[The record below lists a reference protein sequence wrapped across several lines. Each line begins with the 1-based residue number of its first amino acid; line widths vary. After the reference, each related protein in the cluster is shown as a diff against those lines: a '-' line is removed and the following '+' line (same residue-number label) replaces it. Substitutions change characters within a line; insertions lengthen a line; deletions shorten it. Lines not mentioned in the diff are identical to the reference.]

1 MTTSGYTH
9 RYFQKIHI
17 FLLTSRFQGVIIH
30 LALRY
35 RECQIGILKE
45 VIIIMKKKQF
55 KTESQKL
62 LDMMINS
69 IYTHKEIFLRE
80 LISNASDAID
90 KLYFRSLTDTSVSIN
105 RGDYAIWLSADKDA
119 RTLTISD
126 NGCGMS
132 TEELEKNLGTIAKSG
147 SFDFKR
153 DNDQGENVD
162 IIGQFGVGFYS
173 AFMVADKITVCSKQ
187 YGAESASVWESTG
200 VDGYTVKE
208 CDKDSF
214 GTEITLHI
222 KEDGEDEKYSEFLE
236 EYRLR
241 GLIKK
246 YSDYI
251 RYPIKMSVT
260 RNEKKEGTEDEHEEV
275 TKTEV
280 LNSMVPLWKKPQSEV
295 SDEEYRRF
303 YSDKFYDFEAPAKVI
318 TQKSEGTATYTALMF
333 IPAHAPY
340 NYYTKDY
347 EKGLELYSSGVM
359 IMEKCADL
367 LPDYFSFV
375 KGLVDS
381 SDLSLNI
388 SREMLQHDRQLKVM
402 AKAIEKKIKSEL
414 EKMMS
419 ADRSKY
425 EKFFDAFGIQLK
437 FGLYSDFGSHKDVLK
452 DLVLFRS
459 SKEKKY
465 VSLKEYVSSMS
476 EGQKAIY
483 YAPGESI
490 ERIEILPQVEAVKEK
505 GYEVLYLTDDVDEF
519 ALKVLA
525 NYEGKEFKNVTAET
539 LDISTDEEKEAIK
552 KENESSEELLNYMKD
567 AIGKVSAVRFTN
579 TLKKHPVCLSSEGEL
594 SVEMEKVLKRMPGA
608 EDDAPKANVVLE
620 INSTHPVAEKI
631 RALYESDKEKVAKY
645 AKILYSE
652 ACLIGGV
659 AIEDPLELTELISEL
674 MV

>member
-1 MTTSGYTH
+1 
-9 RYFQKIHI
+9 
-17 FLLTSRFQGVIIH
+17 
-30 LALRY
+30 
-35 RECQIGILKE
+35 
-45 VIIIMKKKQF
+45 MKKKQF
-55 KTESQKL
+55 KAESQKL

-90 KLYFRSLTDTSVSIN
+90 KLYFRSLTDTSISIG
-105 RGDYAIWLSADKDA
+105 REDYAIWLTEDKDA

-132 TEELEKNLGTIAKSG
+132 KEELENNLGTIAKSG

-153 DNDQGENVD
+153 DNNQAENVD

-173 AFMVADKITVCSKQ
+173 AFMVADKITVKSKQ
-187 YGAESASVWESTG
+187 YGEDTASIWESEG
-200 VDGYTVKE
+200 ASGYTIQE
-208 CDKDSF
+208 CEKDRF

-222 KEDGEDEKYSEFLE
+222 KEDSDDEKYSEFLE
-236 EYRLR
+236 EYRIR
-241 GLIKK
+241 GLVKK

-251 RYPIKMSVT
+251 RYPIKMTVT
-260 RNEKKEGTEDEHEEV
+260 RKEKKEGTENEYEDV
-275 TKTEV
+275 SKVEV
-280 LNSMVPLWKKPQSEV
+280 LNSMVPLWKKSQSEV
-295 SDEEYRRF
+295 SDEEYKNF
-303 YSDKFYDFEAPAKVI
+303 YSEKFYDFEAPAKVI

-333 IPAHAPY
+333 IPSHAPY

-359 IMEKCADL
+359 IMERCADL

-419 ADRSKY
+419 SDRAKY

-437 FGLYSDFGSHKDVLK
+437 FGIYSDYGMHKDVLQ
-452 DLVLFRS
+452 DLILFRS

-465 VSLKEYVSSMS
+465 VSLKEYTSSMS
-476 EGQKAIY
+476 EEQKSIY
-483 YAPGESI
+483 YACGESV
-490 ERIEILPQVEAVKEK
+490 ERIEMLPQVEAVKEK

-519 ALKVLA
+519 ALKVLGK
-525 NYEGKEFKNVTAET
+525 YDDKEFKNVTAEA

-552 KENESSEELLNYMKD
+552 KENDSSEEMLKYLSES
-567 AIGKVSAVRFTN
+567 IGKVSSVRFTN
-579 TLKKHPVCLSSEGEL
+579 TLKKHPVCLSTEGDL
-594 SVEMEKVLKRMPGA
+594 SMEMEKVLKKMPGA

-620 INSTHPVAEKI
+620 INTAHPVSEKLKT
-631 RALYESDKEKVAKY
+631 LYKEDKEKLAKY

-659 AIEDPLELTELISEL
+659 AIENPVELTELISEL